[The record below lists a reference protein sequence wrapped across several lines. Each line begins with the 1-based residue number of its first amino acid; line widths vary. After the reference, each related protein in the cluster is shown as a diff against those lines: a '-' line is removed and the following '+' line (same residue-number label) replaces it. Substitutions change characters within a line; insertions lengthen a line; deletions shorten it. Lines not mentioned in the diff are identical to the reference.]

1 MLVGKRSEWY
11 LVGKYY
17 KFMRRKNHYN
27 ITNVLIP
34 PDKVMLTK
42 AYKLVVDKDIRVSEL
57 INVITKDPV
66 LVLEVF
72 KAGNRAYLE
81 ANKICDLSQII
92 HNLGFDAL
100 KKVLIKLR
108 DREVPTTFKVQKA
121 VNNYREQAVKV
132 SEVSS
137 IIAKYVSN
145 DLVEKVK
152 IGGLFI
158 TIGYILVLLYLG
170 VDFIEF
176 EDNPTPQ
183 IIKLELEAMCHFNV
197 EKLRLEYLSKYLP
210 MKIVGLYDPKADFAK
225 TSDEYRVKEI
235 IECAKDFIT
244 TYNENI
250 LNPHAPLEEMFEKSF
265 FKSLPFTNDE
275 RNKIIN
281 EIIAYLTWYSFGKA

>member
-1 MLVGKRSEWY
+1 MP
-11 LVGKYY
+11 
-17 KFMRRKNHYN
+17 RRNNHN

-57 INVITKDPV
+57 LSVITRDPV

-72 KAGNRAYLE
+72 KAGNRSYLE
-81 ANKICDLSQII
+81 ANKACDLSKII
-92 HNLGFDAL
+92 NKLGFDAL

-108 DREVPTTFKVQKA
+108 DRELPTNYKIQRA

-132 SEVSS
+132 SEISS
-137 IIAKYVSN
+137 IIARYINS

-170 VDFIEF
+170 IDFIEF
-176 EDNPTPQ
+176 DENPTPQ
-183 IIKLELEAMCHFNV
+183 IIKIELEAKCNLNV

-210 MKIVGLYDPKADFAK
+210 MKLVELYDSNAEFAK

-235 IECAKDFIT
+235 IECAKEFIA

-250 LNPHAPLEEMFEKSF
+250 LNPYKALEEILEKSF
-265 FKSLPFTNDE
+265 LKTLPLTSDE
-275 RNKIIN
+275 HNKILK